1 MPLLTLKPWKPLALD
16 ITSRR
21 PRCMAS
27 SKAACWPGWM
37 RMSAS
42 SRIIKKL
49 LWINESV
56 LGDRQLYRQT
66 VQRRRELDLA
76 AQSAGR
82 AARRGGEFQHA
93 QLFAVGR
100 RQAGCIGLLNMH
112 VAGSAGQQAAAV
124 GGDAVNAGRHG

>member
-1 MPLLTLKPWKPLALD
+1 MPLLTLKPWKPLALE

-42 SRIIKKL
+42 SRIMKL
-49 LWINESV
+49 AVLVYLLI
-56 LGDRQLYRQT
+56 LGDRQLYRQS
-66 VQRRRELDLA
+66 VERGCELDLA
-76 AQSAGR
+76 AQAAGG
-82 AARRGGEFQHA
+82 AARRGGELQHA

-100 RQAGCIGLLNMH
+100 RQAGRVGLLH
-112 VAGSAGQQAAAV
+112 VHMA
-124 GGDAVNAGRHG
+124 